1 MSSSPRSYGSSF
13 EPGPKP
19 AFRIFRPEFDGS
31 GQEGGEAAR
40 DVLPEISL
48 LVSSYN
54 KPRHLRLCLAS
65 IGLQQHLNTTPEVV
79 VTDDGSNRETLDVVA
94 EFASETNLPVV
105 LTTHRHAGF
114 QLARCRNDGVRASSA
129 PYLLFLDGDC
139 VLPPDHVAIH
149 LELRKTGC
157 VMAGDYSRL
166 DEEISRRVTLDVVAR
181 GDYLAWESPEER
193 KRLRRRH
200 RSVLWHRWIHHPRK
214 PTLIGNN
221 VGIWRSDYERVN
233 GYDEEFIGWGCED
246 DDLARRLRRVGLSI
260 RSVLHRTRTFHI
272 WHPVDV
278 TAPAR
283 WKDGANVKKLFEDRP
298 TVCRLGLK
306 SLEVNDDSPREVLPM
321 YREPT
326 VVTRFPRRDS
336 TNSKTKRHVA

>member
-1 MSSSPRSYGSSF
+1 MTSSPRPHDS
-13 EPGPKP
+13 K
-19 AFRIFRPEFDGS
+19 FRGRAESELRIYRPEE
-31 GQEGGEAAR
+31 EGGTSEDGEIAVVER
-40 DVLPEISL
+40 PEISL

-65 IGLQQHLNTTPEVV
+65 IGLQQNLRTAPEVV
-79 VTDDGSNRETLDVVA
+79 VTDDGSSRETLEVVA
-94 EFASETNLPVV
+94 DFAREISFPVV

-139 VLPPDHVAIH
+139 ILPPDHVAIH
-149 LELRKTGC
+149 LALRQVGC
-157 VMAGDYSRL
+157 VMSGDYSRL
-166 DEEISRRVTLDVVAR
+166 DEETSQRVTLDVVAS
-181 GDYLAWESPEER
+181 GAYQAWESADER

-200 RSVLWHRWIHHPRK
+200 RSVLWHRWIRHPRK

-221 VGIWRSDYERVN
+221 VGVWRSDYERVN

-246 DDLARRLRRVGLSI
+246 DDLARRLRRFGLSI
-260 RSVLHRTRTFHI
+260 RSVLHRTRTFHLR
-272 WHPVDV
+272 HPVDV

-283 WKDGANVKKLFEDRP
+283 WKDGANVKKLFEERP
-298 TVCRLGLK
+298 TICRLGLNT
-306 SLEVNDDSPREVLPM
+306 LEPHDDSLREVLPM

-326 VVTRFPRRDS
+326 RVTRFPRRS
-336 TNSKTKRHVA
+336 QSPANPQRHVA